1 MIIAIANPQLRRKL
15 IETFDAQ
22 GGATTTAVD
31 LADLLGL
38 LAKRS
43 NEGDRTGGVLIMD
56 EAFIYPHVYEDC
68 AHIKAAS
75 RQPLT
80 IVLLV
85 EPRTR
90 TRSDWMGADHILRL
104 PMQAREIATR
114 TLAVLRAEP

>member
-1 MIIAIANPQLRRKL
+1 MLA
-15 IETFDAQ
+15 AQ
-22 GGATTTAVD
+22 AVAAHAARD
-31 LADLLGL
+31 FADLLDFI
-38 LAKRS
+38 AKPSR
-43 NEGDRTGGVLIMD
+43 EEAQRPRVLVLE
-56 EAFIYPHVYEDC
+56 EAFIYPHVYEEC

-104 PMQAREIATR
+104 PMPAGEIAAR
-114 TLAVLRAEP
+114 ALEALRGNL